1 MTIRPLTATSET
13 AETTTQAAKSPVNKE
28 TFLQL
33 LVAQIKNQNP
43 LNPADGV
50 QFLTQLAQFS
60 ELEQMMGIRDEI
72 AGLRTDIAET
82 DKTADSTATTD
93 TVSDA
98 IKETGKTS
106 EGE

>member
-1 MTIRPLTATSET
+1 MTISSVSELTQTNENPTTKAGGT
-13 AETTTQAAKSPVNKE
+13 ASAVNKE

-60 ELEQMMGIRDEI
+60 ELEQMMEIRNEI
-72 AGLRTDIAET
+72 AGLRTDAAEAG
-82 DKTADSTATTD
+82 KATEATQ
-93 TVSDA
+93 
-98 IKETGKTS
+98 
-106 EGE
+106 GE

>member
-1 MTIRPLTATSET
+1 MTISPVTALTQNSE
-13 AETTTQAAKSPVNKE
+13 APAAAAKSGVNKE

-72 AGLRTDIAET
+72 AGLRTDV
-82 DKTADSTATTD
+82 TAT
-93 TVSDA
+93 
-98 IKETGKTS
+98 EKTP
-106 EGE
+106 EGEQK